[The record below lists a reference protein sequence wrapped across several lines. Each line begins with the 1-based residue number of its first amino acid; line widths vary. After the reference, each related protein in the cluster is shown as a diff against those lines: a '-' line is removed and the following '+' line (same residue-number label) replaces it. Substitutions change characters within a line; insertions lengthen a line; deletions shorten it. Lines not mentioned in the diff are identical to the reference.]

1 MRQAGCWDGSLA
13 CFKLGSAAGSPSCL
27 GNSANGALRLSME
40 LLLHFPAS
48 DGPVRG
54 LAWAPAELAGAT
66 SDNAHRHLFAVV
78 GHALHLRVWDLRH
91 VSRLDA
97 DHIAGP

>member
-1 MRQAGCWDGSLA
+1 MA
-13 CFKLGSAAGSPSCL
+13 CFKLGSAAGSPS
-27 GNSANGALRLSME
+27 GSGSSANGALCPSME

-91 VSRLDA
+91 VSRLNA
-97 DHIAGP
+97 NRIAGP